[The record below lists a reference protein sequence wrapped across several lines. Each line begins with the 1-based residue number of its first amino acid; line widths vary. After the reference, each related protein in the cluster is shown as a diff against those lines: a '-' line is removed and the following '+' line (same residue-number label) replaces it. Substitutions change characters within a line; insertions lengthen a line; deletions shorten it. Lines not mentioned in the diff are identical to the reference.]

1 MEQFYLVMVVVM
13 FVLVQQIVFN
23 VAGQIN
29 VKAVKVHIICLMQIV
44 KLAIIPVKHARNQ
57 LLVLLVYHLSIE
69 LSTLQL
75 LNVFA
80 IVGILTTITQVNV
93 LHVLQ

>member
-1 MEQFYLVMVVVM
+1 MEQFYLVMAVAM

-44 KLAIIPVKHARNQ
+44 KLVSIPVKHARNQ

-69 LSTLQL
+69 LLILQL
-75 LNVFA
+75 LNVFV
-80 IVGILTTITQVNV
+80 IVVILIIITLGNV
-93 LHVLQ
+93 FRALQ